1 VTDSVESAAEAI
13 RRRVLGPDGPTPH
26 APATEA
32 EAAFSA
38 LAAREIWAG
47 VWDRP
52 GLELSTPRAITMAV
66 LVALGRPESLAL
78 HVRGALADGMTA
90 EEIGEIGEIV
100 LHCAPYCGAPAA
112 DLAFR
117 SIRPLLEGTGQPD
130 PTPDIRDA

>member
-1 VTDSVESAAEAI
+1 VTDPVESAGEAI
-13 RRRVLGPDGPTPH
+13 RRRVLGPDGPSPH
-26 APATEA
+26 APATAA

-52 GLELSTPRAITMAV
+52 GLELSTRRAITMAV

-90 EEIGEIGEIV
+90 EEIGEIV
-100 LHCAPYCGAPAA
+100 LHCALYCGAPAA

-117 SIRPLLEGTGQPD
+117 SIRPLLEGSDQPD

>member
-1 VTDSVESAAEAI
+1 VTDSAESSADAI

-26 APATEA
+26 TPATEA

-38 LAAREIWAG
+38 LADREIWAG

-52 GLELSTPRAITMAV
+52 GLELSTRRAITMAV

-90 EEIGEIGEIV
+90 EEIGEIV
-100 LHCAPYCGAPAA
+100 LHCALYCGAPAA

-117 SIRPLLEGTGQPD
+117 SIRPLLGAADEPD
-130 PTPDIRDA
+130 PPPGIRDS